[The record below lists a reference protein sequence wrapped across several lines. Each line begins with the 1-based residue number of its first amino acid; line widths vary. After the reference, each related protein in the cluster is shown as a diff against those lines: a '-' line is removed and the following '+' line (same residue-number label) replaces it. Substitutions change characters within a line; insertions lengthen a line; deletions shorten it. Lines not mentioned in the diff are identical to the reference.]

1 MSYETTPDY
10 YSVLQVSPHAEGDTI
25 ERVFRLLAKR
35 FHPDN
40 GESGDAD
47 RFGQVVEA
55 FRVLS
60 DPEKRAE
67 YDARYQEI
75 QQVRWKVFDQESAR
89 DDVAADR
96 QLRGAILSVLYS
108 ARRNDVDRPG
118 VGIVDLEQL
127 LGTPEAHMKFHLWYL
142 REHGWLQRLDNGT
155 LAITADGVDR
165 VMEMGGPDAP
175 HLLGPGSPL
184 SPEESGSEGE
194 ASDPAAGEAPRPA
207 PGQGHGGWGA
217 S

>member
-1 MSYETTPDY
+1 MPQKNSTPDY
-10 YSVLQVSPHAEGDTI
+10 YSVLQVSPHADGDTI

-40 GESGDAD
+40 GGSGDSD
-47 RFGQVVEA
+47 RFAQVVEA

-60 DPEKRAE
+60 DPEQRAE
-67 YDARYQEI
+67 YDARYQDI
-75 QQVRWKVFDQESAR
+75 QQVRWKVFDQEAAQ

-155 LAITADGVDR
+155 LAITAAGVDR
-165 VMEMGGPDAP
+165 VMGMGGPDAP
-175 HLLGPGSPL
+175 HLLMSGSPP
-184 SPEESGSEGE
+184 SPETNV
-194 ASDPAAGEAPRPA
+194 SDDQAAVQAPVQG
-207 PGQGHGGWGA
+207 GQGGWGA